1 LNVARDGVAFIRS
14 QLPFAGPRP
23 RSTQQELEFPM
34 RATTALAACTL
45 AGAMALSHS
54 ASAQTGAPFTPPILA
69 AGQPRVAVPAAKTL
83 AATTVRAAQVQ
94 IADDEA
100 HAPYQEGNVTNCT
113 FAGACTVAFS
123 TVPAGH
129 RRTVE
134 HMSCSVYL
142 PSPGTLRYVALLANS
157 FSFPRDFFAFTR
169 SPADPAQSFVNSPTL
184 LHFEAGEAPLAYAF
198 ADGQAIQEIFCTVSG
213 RDIVLP

>member
-1 LNVARDGVAFIRS
+1 
-14 QLPFAGPRP
+14 
-23 RSTQQELEFPM
+23 M
-34 RATTALAACTL
+34 RTTTVLAACTL
-45 AGAMALSHS
+45 AGSMALS
-54 ASAQTGAPFTPPILA
+54 ATAFAQAAPGAPPVMQIQKP
-69 AGQPRVAVPAAKTL
+69 
-83 AATTVRAAQVQ
+83 RAAIGASVTAQAAVAAPRAALVQ
-94 IADDEA
+94 IVDDSA
-100 HAPYQEGNVTNCT
+100 HSPYQEGGLSNCT
-113 FAGACTVAFS
+113 FAGVCTVLFG

-142 PSPGTLRYVALLANS
+142 PAPGALRYVALLANT

-198 ADGQAIQEIFCTVSG
+198 AEGQAIQELFCTVSG
-213 RDIVLP
+213 RDILVP